1 MSKSEQP
8 ESGSADETAAWGDA
22 GLNATQDGARDLTG
36 KTLGDFQ
43 VERMLGRGGMGEVY
57 LARQISLNRPV
68 ALKVLR
74 TEMLSNPTYLS
85 RFEAE
90 ATAVARL
97 NHPNIVHVYMLG
109 QVDGVRFIAM
119 EYVQGTNLREFLQK
133 KGTLDLPLAISI
145 LKQAAVAIGAAGEI
159 GLIHRDIKP
168 ENLLLTRKG
177 QVKVADFGLC
187 RDADAEKIHLTQPGV
202 TMGTPQYMSP
212 EQAQGL
218 ALDHR
223 SDLYSLGVT
232 AYHMLTGTPPF
243 RAETALAVALKHVK
257 DTAVRPI
264 VHRPEIPEDLERLVL
279 KLMEKRPKDR
289 YQSAAE
295 MLRDLSRIRENVQ
308 TVGVPI
314 ADVGLTPKEGSGSG
328 SAFPTPGSSSTVSS
342 TSRVRLTGPGLA
354 QRLSAVRL
362 DGRKMSGLISFCLV
376 LGLLWGWLNRLP
388 NLLSDSSPQPPNAP
402 ALWMAPE
409 WQDVPRQASPENQY
423 RYAQLQVARIAQEA
437 AWLAVPGH
445 FPNSREWTSQAY
457 IQLARELLRR
467 QDVDRLRVF
476 AAELDRWNPDRM
488 HEHELAVIVKAAV
501 DALDEKVEDV
511 IAKLSSDNLPLKT
524 VIDPAL
530 LELSLEVT
538 AQAAHSD
545 DGSGLVPS
553 GLREIQSNL
562 LRSLYNVE
570 LREPQG
576 RDRLGWQSF
585 LPLDSIE

>member
-1 MSKSEQP
+1 MSDSSEKPDSKSV
-8 ESGSADETAAWGDA
+8 DETAAWDDSGATETA
-22 GLNATQDGARDLTG
+22 GKTRDLTG
-36 KTLGDFQ
+36 KTLGDFE
-43 VERMLGRGGMGEVY
+43 VERLLGRGGMGEVY

-74 TEMLSNPTYLS
+74 TDMLNNPTYLS

-109 QVDGVRFIAM
+109 CVDNIRFIAM
-119 EYVQGTNLREFLQK
+119 EYVQGTNLREFLIK
-133 KGTLDLPLAISI
+133 KGALDLPLALSI
-145 LKQAAVAIGAAGEI
+145 IKQTGVAIGAAGEI

-187 RDADAEKIHLTQPGV
+187 RDSDADKIHLTQPGV

-212 EQAQGL
+212 EQAQGH

-264 VHRPEIPEDLERLVL
+264 VHRPEIPAELERLVM
-279 KLMEKRPKDR
+279 KLMEKKPKDR

-295 MLRDLSRIRENVQ
+295 MLRDLAKIRDSLQ
-308 TVGVPI
+308 ATTVTVPD
-314 ADVGLTPKEGSGSG
+314 ADLAGIGNGSTASASASVVASPTPKPPRVRPAG
-328 SAFPTPGSSSTVSS
+328 PGL
-342 TSRVRLTGPGLA
+342 RVRLSA
-354 QRLSAVRL
+354 IRLSSAQ
-362 DGRKMSGLISFCLV
+362 MTGLISGCLV
-376 LGLLWGWLNRLP
+376 IGLLWGWLTRTPDLI
-388 NLLSDSSPQPPNAP
+388 SGSAPQPVAMP
-402 ALWMAPE
+402 ALWMVPE
-409 WQDVPRQASPENQY
+409 WRDILKQSSPEAQY
-423 RYAQLQVARIAQEA
+423 RYAQLHVAKTDQEA

-445 FPNSREWTSQAY
+445 FPSAREWASKAY

-467 QDVDRLRVF
+467 KDADRLRAF
-476 AAELDRWNPDRM
+476 SAELGRWNTDRM
-488 HEHELAVIVKAAV
+488 HEEELAVIVQAAV
-501 DALDEKVEDV
+501 DALDGKVEDV
-511 IAKLSSDNLPLKT
+511 IAGLGSKNLDPKT

-538 AQAAHSD
+538 AQAANARD
-545 DGSGLVPS
+545 RGMGRVPQ
-553 GLREIQSNL
+553 GLREIQANL
-562 LRSLYNVE
+562 LQRLYNVE
-570 LREPQG
+570 LREPLG
-576 RDRLGWQSF
+576 RSRLG
-585 LPLDSIE
+585 

>member
-1 MSKSEQP
+1 MSDSSEQP
-8 ESGSADETAAWGDA
+8 DSQQQSVGETAAWDGSA
-22 GLNATQDGARDLTG
+22 GTEAAGGTRDLTG
-36 KTLGDFQ
+36 KTLGDFE
-43 VERMLGRGGMGEVY
+43 VERLLGRGGMGEVY

-74 TEMLSNPTYLS
+74 TDMLNNPTYLS

-109 QVDGVRFIAM
+109 CVDNIRFIAM
-119 EYVQGTNLREFLQK
+119 EYVQGTNLREFLIK
-133 KGTLDLPLAISI
+133 KGALDLPLALSI
-145 LKQAAVAIGAAGEI
+145 MKQTGVAIGAAGEI

-187 RDADAEKIHLTQPGV
+187 RDSDADKIHLTQPGV

-212 EQAQGL
+212 EQAQGH

-264 VHRPEIPEDLERLVL
+264 VHRPEIPPELERLVM
-279 KLMEKRPKDR
+279 KLMEKKPKDR

-295 MLRDLSRIRENVQ
+295 MLRDLAKVRDSLQATTATIPD
-308 TVGVPI
+308 TDLAGVGNGNGNGTPVSTAAVVVP
-314 ADVGLTPKEGSGSG
+314 AAKPARTRPE
-328 SAFPTPGSSSTVSS
+328 
-342 TSRVRLTGPGLA
+342 GPGLGA
-354 QRLSAVRL
+354 RLATVRLS
-362 DGRKMSGLISFCLV
+362 GGQMTGLISACLAI
-376 LGLLWGWLNRLP
+376 GLVWGWLTRAPDLI
-388 NLLSDSSPQPPNAP
+388 SESAPQPKEMP
-402 ALWMAPE
+402 ALWMVPE
-409 WQDVPRQASPENQY
+409 WRDVFKQNSPEAQY
-423 RYAQLQVARIAQEA
+423 RYAQLHVAKTDQEG
-437 AWLAVPGH
+437 AWLAVPGN
-445 FPNSREWTSQAY
+445 FPSAREWASKAY

-467 QDVDRLRVF
+467 KDADRLRAF
-476 AAELDRWNPDRM
+476 AAELSRWNTDRM
-488 HEHELAVIVKAAV
+488 HEQELAVIVQAAV
-501 DALDEKVEDV
+501 DALDGKVEDV
-511 IAKLSSDNLPLKT
+511 IAGLGSKNLDPKT

-538 AQAAHSD
+538 AQAANPR
-545 DGSGLVPS
+545 DGGTSLVPQ
-553 GLREIQSNL
+553 GLREIQASL
-562 LRSLYNVE
+562 LQRLYNVE

-576 RDRLGWQSF
+576 RGRLG
-585 LPLDSIE
+585 

>member
-1 MSKSEQP
+1 MSESSEQP
-8 ESGSADETAAWGDA
+8 DSPPQTVGETAAWDSSGATETA
-22 GLNATQDGARDLTG
+22 GGTRDLTG
-36 KTLGDFQ
+36 KTLGDFE
-43 VERMLGRGGMGEVY
+43 VERLLGRGGMGEVY

-74 TEMLSNPTYLS
+74 TDMLNNPTYLS

-109 QVDGVRFIAM
+109 CVDNIRFIAM
-119 EYVQGTNLREFLQK
+119 EYVQGTNLREFLIK
-133 KGTLDLPLAISI
+133 KGALDLPLALSI
-145 LKQAAVAIGAAGEI
+145 MKQTGVAIGAAGEI

-187 RDADAEKIHLTQPGV
+187 RDSDADKIHLTQPGV

-212 EQAQGL
+212 EQAQGH

-264 VHRPEIPEDLERLVL
+264 VHRPEIPAELERLVM
-279 KLMEKRPKDR
+279 KLMEKKPKDR

-295 MLRDLSRIRENVQ
+295 MLRDLAKIRDSLQATTATIPDADLAGVGNGTSTPTSTAVAAPASKPSRTQAAAR
-308 TVGVPI
+308 
-314 ADVGLTPKEGSGSG
+314 PK
-328 SAFPTPGSSSTVSS
+328 
-342 TSRVRLTGPGLA
+342 GPGLGA
-354 QRLSAVRL
+354 RLSAVRL
-362 DGRKMSGLISFCLV
+362 STGQTTGLISACLAI
-376 LGLLWGWLNRLP
+376 GLVWGWLTREPDLI
-388 NLLSDSSPQPPNAP
+388 SESTPQRATMP
-402 ALWMAPE
+402 ALWMVPE
-409 WQDVPRQASPENQY
+409 WKDVLKQNSPEAQY
-423 RYAQLQVARIAQEA
+423 RYAQLHVAKTDQEG
-437 AWLAVPGH
+437 AWLAVPGN
-445 FPNSREWTSQAY
+445 FPSSREWASKAY

-467 QDVDRLRVF
+467 QDTDRLRAF
-476 AAELDRWNPDRM
+476 AAELRRWHSDRM
-488 HEHELAVIVKAAV
+488 HEQELAIIVQAAV
-501 DALDEKVEDV
+501 DALDGKVEDV
-511 IAKLSSDNLPLKT
+511 IAGLGPKNLDPKT

-538 AQAAHSD
+538 AQAANSR
-545 DGSGLVPS
+545 DGESVRVPQ
-553 GLREIQSNL
+553 GLREIQANL
-562 LRSLYNVE
+562 LQRLYNVE
-570 LREPQG
+570 LREPLG
-576 RDRLGWQSF
+576 RSRLG
-585 LPLDSIE
+585 

>member
-1 MSKSEQP
+1 MSEAEQP
-8 ESGSADETAAWGDA
+8 DSKSADETAAWDGSGSDPSGA
-22 GLNATQDGARDLTG
+22 GSGARDLTG

-74 TEMLSNPTYLS
+74 TEMLDNPTYLS

-109 QVDGVRFIAM
+109 HVDKVRFIAM
-119 EYVQGTNLREFLQK
+119 EYVQGTNLREYLQK
-133 KGTLDLPLAISI
+133 KGALDLPLALSI
-145 LKQAAVAIGAAGEI
+145 LRQTAVAIGAAGEI

-187 RDADAEKIHLTQPGV
+187 RDQDADNIQLTQPGV

-212 EQAQGL
+212 EQAQGH

-257 DTAVRPI
+257 DTAVRPV
-264 VHRPEIPEDLERLVL
+264 VHRPDLPAELERLVM
-279 KLMEKRPKDR
+279 KLMEKKPKDR

-295 MLRDLSRIRENVQ
+295 LLRDLARIRD
-308 TVGVPI
+308 TVLASAVTVPEANPI
-314 ADVGLTPKEGSGSG
+314 TAANGSATGAGSGVG
-328 SAFPTPGSSSTVSS
+328 AAAGASSSRSPAVASKPP
-342 TSRVRLTGPGLA
+342 RAKGPGLGA
-354 QRLSAVRL
+354 RLAAVRL
-362 DGRKMSGLISFCLV
+362 SGGQMAGLLSACLAV
-376 LGLLWGWLNRLP
+376 GLLWGWLTRPANLIAESAPQSTALP
-388 NLLSDSSPQPPNAP
+388 G
-402 ALWMAPE
+402 LWMAPD
-409 WQDVPRQASPENQY
+409 WAAVARQPSAEAQY
-423 RYAQLQVARIAQEA
+423 RFAQLHVSKADQEA
-437 AWLAVPGH
+437 AWLAVPGN
-445 FPNSREWTSQAY
+445 FPGSREWASRAY

-467 QDVDRLRVF
+467 RDADRLRVF
-476 AAELDRWNPDRM
+476 AKELSRWNADRL
-488 HEHELAVIVKAAV
+488 HEQELAVIVGAAV
-501 DALDEKVEDV
+501 DALDGKVENV
-511 IAKLSSDNLPLKT
+511 IAGLGAKNLDPKT

-538 AQAAHSD
+538 AEAATPK
-545 DGSGLVPS
+545 DGGIDLVPQ
-553 GLREIQSNL
+553 GLREIQAKL
-562 LRSLYNVE
+562 LQRLYNVE
-570 LREPQG
+570 LREPLG
-576 RDRLGWQSF
+576 RSRPG
-585 LPLDSIE
+585 